1 MNGNSGETLQQS
13 SLNKL
18 GAAIAELE
26 ATKPRSGAPP
36 LKKDDSE
43 MNSIAVM
50 VDELSAFSSQMA
62 RYSSEQGEFRARV
75 TNEYLRAL
83 AALTGEWANKVLSS
97 LRHEMRDIESGIGQL
112 PERK

>member
-1 MNGNSGETLQQS
+1 MNGNSGETPQQ

-18 GAAIAELE
+18 EAAIAELDV
-26 ATKPRSGAPP
+26 TKPRPINR
-36 LKKDDSE
+36 E
-43 MNSIAVM
+43 MNSVAVM
-50 VDELSAFSSQMA
+50 VDELSAFSSQMG

-83 AALTGEWANKVLSS
+83 AALTGEWANKMLSS
-97 LRHEMRDIESGIGQL
+97 LRHEMRDIEGGIGQL